1 MYAQYLP
8 GVVVSNAEVEGLG
21 PVVVKDGCVCPVVV
35 TSAADDVVPDVE
47 GTDAA
52 GVWPGEV
59 GTAADGVVPDVE
71 GTDAAGV
78 WPGVVG
84 TAADGVV
91 PDVEGT
97 DAAGV

>member
-1 MYAQYLP
+1 M
-8 GVVVSNAEVEGLG
+8 
-21 PVVVKDGCVCPVVV
+21 
-35 TSAADDVVPDVE
+35 
-47 GTDAA
+47 
-52 GVWPGEV
+52 V
-59 GTAADGVVPDVE
+59 GTAADGVVPDEE
-71 GTDAAGV
+71 GVDAAGV